1 MIITIFIRN
10 RQLYYTLW
18 LYIQYFIFIYIQN
31 DKMPIL
37 LRVFFSVF
45 IFHSNFYS
53 TFILLGF
60 YTEYELCTLLW
71 KLFSNKFLV
80 FFFLY
85 GIGSSSNFN
94 EIHHFDWTTY
104 LNMNSSFSLYI
115 LLKNYIRKKNTANLN
130 IWLNWNEWQ

>member
-60 YTEYELCTLLW
+60 YTEQSMCCAHFYGNCSAISFW
-71 KLFSNKFLV
+71 Y
-80 FFFLY
+80 FFFSMALEVHP
-85 GIGSSSNFN
+85 ISTKFIILIEPHIST
-94 EIHHFDWTTY
+94 WTR
-104 LNMNSSFSLYI
+104 LFHYI
-115 LLKNYIRKKNTANLN
+115 YCWKIIFGKKIRR
-130 IWLNWNEWQ
+130 I